1 MSKKNLMRRTLVAD
15 IPSIGGK
22 VPKRAKADVADPE
35 GFAPY
40 SCPVCESNFFE
51 QRFGIMRRSAII
63 SPNGQEAYKPIVVF
77 RCEQCGWVLGSPV
90 PEELKKEIQAR
101 LRAMQEATMQQMGIN
116 ETGSNGDD
124 VTISPEEEM
133 PPQL

>member
-1 MSKKNLMRRTLVAD
+1 MKNLMRRILVAD

-22 VPKRAKADVADPE
+22 RAKENTADPE

-90 PEELKKEIQAR
+90 PEELKREIQAR
-101 LRAMQEATMQQMGIN
+101 IRAMQEANMQQLEEHGAC
-116 ETGSNGDD
+116 TCSKGSD
-124 VTISPEEEM
+124 VTISSEEEM